1 MRVEVLLFAR
11 AREICGGERVHM
23 DLLDGA
29 TVGDCFAELA
39 AGTPALESMRERL
52 LVAVNEA
59 YAAWDRRLSDGDV
72 VAMIPPVSGG

>member
-11 AREICGGERVHM
+11 AREICGGDHVQLQLS
-23 DLLDGA
+23 DDA

-39 AGTPALESMRERL
+39 ADAPAFESMHERL
-52 LVAVNEA
+52 LVAVNEC
-59 YAAWDRRLSDGDV
+59 YAGWDTRLSDGDV